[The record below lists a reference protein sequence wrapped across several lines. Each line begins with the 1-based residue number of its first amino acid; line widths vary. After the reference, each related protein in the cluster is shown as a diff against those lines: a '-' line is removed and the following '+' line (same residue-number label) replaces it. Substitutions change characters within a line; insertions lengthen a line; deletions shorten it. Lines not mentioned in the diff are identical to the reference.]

1 MIISILYLCSCTVIK
16 GLLSIRYKGQKT
28 PRGTECLPRENRL
41 RNDIVLN
48 EEEKYVVGFA
58 VKIMIFFMLL
68 QYVDFAQIMHYVKLR
83 TMSRIYTLYMLDKN
97 LKSLL

>member
-16 GLLSIRYKGQKT
+16 GLLSIRYKGQNT